1 LTWVNVIRRPAPI
14 LAIEQNAEVS
24 MADEHERQAQ
34 PAEFYRWRAKE
45 YRRMADEATDL
56 NLASLYRRLAVAF
69 DKEADKVN
77 RT

>member
-1 LTWVNVIRRPAPI
+1 
-14 LAIEQNAEVS
+14 